1 MSLTIVSAAQKLKL
15 VAANPIVPL
24 VINMGGR
31 VTENLQKAVF
41 RAPCI
46 VVWLSRCPKRGLPG
60 GAVRPLPDA
69 LLLDVVTPD
78 PDLTKVSSCHASQ
91 NELLGRI
98 GLDRGQMASLFTAIA
113 LSCGPVLL
121 LAAPEVAMVSFLLP
135 AFGAGFHTFV
145 LAVG

>member
-1 MSLTIVSAAQKLKL
+1 M
-15 VAANPIVPL
+15 VPL
-24 VINMGGR
+24 
-31 VTENLQKAVF
+31 EDLQKAVF
-41 RAPCI
+41 RAPRI

-98 GLDRGQMASLFTAIA
+98 GLDRGQMASLSTAEV
-113 LSCGPVLL
+113 LSRGPVLL
-121 LAAPEVAMVSFLLP
+121 FVAKEVAMVSVRLP
-135 AFGAGFHTFV
+135 TFRAGFDAFV
-145 LAVG
+145 LAAG